1 MPECDD
7 ADDVP
12 TVNVCSSVWTRACED
27 EIETCNVR
35 NNDDDDGRVCA
46 VENDTGTMK
55 MDDPSMAVDIARMVD
70 VVDRR

>member
-1 MPECDD
+1 MAVCD

-12 TVNVCSSVWTRACED
+12 TVSVCSSVWTRAYED
-27 EIETCNVR
+27 EIETCNGR

-55 MDDPSMAVDIARMVD
+55 MDDPSMAVDIAPMVD